1 MIRQGGRWTGRD
13 GRTVFGNG
21 LLFHFRRLEE
31 LLWPTEKIWHRWNEI
46 QLEEY
51 LKPENRVIGIMGPSS
66 SGKTN
71 GTGTD
76 ILTDYYCFPE
86 CTTVLICST
95 TKERMQD
102 RIFGEI
108 KKYHRLARA
117 RFPKLP
123 GHSIDGRMRIVT
135 ESADESK
142 DGRDFRNG
150 ITGVPCFPSGTQVDT
165 PSGRRPIES
174 LKVGDLVLNALGFGR
189 ITQTHR
195 RYSNRL
201 VRIRIS
207 DGRKIDCTPE
217 HPILT
222 NRGWI
227 KAIDLKTLDM
237 VYSARETVQ
246 IMRESNASGIS
257 EPKILQRSM
266 PRQIAGEAMQA
277 MREVFSTLE
286 SKVVVGWQVI
296 WAILQSLV
304 RRDVGFP
311 TQRMCADGNQT
322 LQALRKADDK
332 ISLSSGVL
340 LQGVPTE
347 NGKDALRMVREGVSF
362 NTGVA
367 IEIKDSFL
375 RSLLQAEGEW
385 EGVGEARLHPANTRG
400 TFGLERVSSI
410 SLELPPKNWNCSF
423 GWKTTLAQAGHCIHR
438 LKALCGNRWRNSPD
452 AKESCERHSTDKNTG
467 GAWVESVKVLEPRS
481 DLRFNKSEGGYSV
494 HNIAVEGHPS
504 YSVNGLIVH
513 NCLIGGDFRGIS
525 EFIGIKNRRVRVA
538 FDELQMLPPAVLLA
552 LSNLDKNPDFKV
564 VGMGNPKETTDALGT
579 LCEPI
584 YELGG
589 WDGNIDQT
597 PETKVWKTHY
607 GGICIQLVGTDSP
620 NYDGKLGIPLISKED
635 IDRDI
640 ARYGKDSLKFTMMNQ
655 GMMPRGQGS
664 RRVLTRQMAQKHGA
678 MDPPQWLNSS
688 RTKIAALD
696 AAFGGVGGDRCVMT
710 ISEFGFES
718 KMLDMKELDVN
729 ALTNQAPNRQTHK
742 QIFAITETIIVPVK
756 AGMKDD
762 LPEDQIVSFVKEQ
775 CVTRGIPP
783 QNFFFDAGMKS
794 GLVSAFARL
803 WSPQTNPIDCGATPS
818 DRPVSA
824 KITMPCRQYY
834 SKFVTELWYS
844 VRLTVEGGQFRGMT
858 EAPLA
863 EFCRREWT
871 TVGNNKIEVESKQD
885 MKEKFGKSP
894 DLADSMAINLEG
906 ARRLGFVIEM
916 PVSKEYRKENDQWKT
931 ELKKK
936 AAKSWNEGKLTY
948 Q

>member
-1 MIRQGGRWTGRD
+1 MCK
-13 GRTVFGNG
+13 V
-21 LLFHFRRLEE
+21 
-31 LLWPTEKIWHRWNEI
+31 
-46 QLEEY
+46 
-51 LKPENRVIGIMGPSS
+51 S
-66 SGKTN
+66 
-71 GTGTD
+71 
-76 ILTDYYCFPE
+76 
-86 CTTVLICST
+86 
-95 TKERMQD
+95 
-102 RIFGEI
+102 
-108 KKYHRLARA
+108 LA
-117 RFPKLP
+117 FK
-123 GHSIDGRMRIVT
+123 
-135 ESADESK
+135 SK
-142 DGRDFRNG
+142 
-150 ITGVPCFPSGTQVDT
+150 
-165 PSGRRPIES
+165 
-174 LKVGDLVLNALGFGR
+174 
-189 ITQTHR
+189 
-195 RYSNRL
+195 
-201 VRIRIS
+201 
-207 DGRKIDCTPE
+207 
-217 HPILT
+217 
-222 NRGWI
+222 
-227 KAIDLKTLDM
+227 
-237 VYSARETVQ
+237 
-246 IMRESNASGIS
+246 
-257 EPKILQRSM
+257 
-266 PRQIAGEAMQA
+266 
-277 MREVFSTLE
+277 
-286 SKVVVGWQVI
+286 
-296 WAILQSLV
+296 
-304 RRDVGFP
+304 
-311 TQRMCADGNQT
+311 
-322 LQALRKADDK
+322 
-332 ISLSSGVL
+332 
-340 LQGVPTE
+340 
-347 NGKDALRMVREGVSF
+347 
-362 NTGVA
+362 
-367 IEIKDSFL
+367 
-375 RSLLQAEGEW
+375 
-385 EGVGEARLHPANTRG
+385 
-400 TFGLERVSSI
+400 
-410 SLELPPKNWNCSF
+410 
-423 GWKTTLAQAGHCIHR
+423 
-438 LKALCGNRWRNSPD
+438 
-452 AKESCERHSTDKNTG
+452 
-467 GAWVESVKVLEPRS
+467 
-481 DLRFNKSEGGYSV
+481 GGYRV
-494 HNIAVEGHPS
+494 HNLAVEGHPS
-504 YSVNGLIVH
+504 YSVNGVIVH

-678 MDPPQWLNSS
+678 MEPPQWLNSQ
-688 RTKIAALD
+688 RTKVAALD

-718 KMLDMKELDVN
+718 KMLDMNELDVN
-729 ALTNQAPNRQTHK
+729 ALTNQSPNRQTHK